1 MVSPFD
7 ASGPLD
13 GDVRLGLRAAIRHA
27 ALEDEQTAVERW
39 VAEARLM
46 PESRRRAED
55 GAAQRVAELRQ
66 ARAGSQSPLDR
77 FFKAF
82 RLSDRESVAL
92 MGLVE
97 ALPRIPD
104 PETAHRLIRDKMGD
118 GDWRRHL
125 GGGGGSLV
133 MASIRALVLAGR
145 GGGIEGEDS
154 RGGGSVSWYDR
165 LIARLGEPVARQGMI
180 QAVRVLGGRFVLAR
194 TMAEALE
201 RAREWER
208 EGTALSY
215 TLLGE
220 AACDKSEAV
229 RHWER
234 VMAALDAIGTV
245 KGGRIAEAA
254 APDVSI
260 KLSALHPRLEWSQR
274 ERVMREL
281 VPRVQALALKAR
293 QYGLGLV
300 IDAEDAHRLE
310 PTLDVVEA
318 IHLDPAL
325 AGWEGFGVTL
335 QAYQK
340 RASAVIDWLA
350 VVAGLSGRRLTVR
363 LVKGAYWD
371 GDMRRAQDLGL
382 PGYPVLTR
390 KLATD
395 TAYLACARKLLEHR
409 DVFHPQFAT
418 HNAHTIAAV
427 IEWAGRISEGAGG
440 GSGFE
445 FQRLYGMGETLYRLL
460 RRNGG
465 VSCRLYAPVG
475 AAEETPLYLTRRLVE
490 NGAAGSFVNRVRN
503 PAIPVAAIVADP
515 VERLAAIAVKP
526 HPRIPLPVDLHQPE
540 YQRAAGI
547 DLSDPATT
555 ALLLDRLETA
565 SGRQYHAAP
574 IVAGRSLVGPESGRV
589 RPVYD
594 PADHRRR
601 IGTVAEATVA
611 EIEPAL
617 AAATRIASDWAAT
630 PVEQRAEIL
639 ERVAALLVRD
649 RFEFM
654 ALLIRE
660 AGKTIADALAEVR
673 EAEDVCRYTA
683 ARARADLAASIPIR
697 GRSGEASRLL
707 RQGRGVFVC
716 ISPWTF
722 PLSIFLGQV
731 TAALVAGNPVVAKPA
746 GRTPLIAVRAV
757 QVLLEAGVP
766 VDAIHILPGPGELV
780 GARLVADS
788 RVAGVSFTGSLA
800 VARTINRTLAA
811 RSGPILPL
819 IAETGGLNA
828 LIVDSSAALE
838 AVISDVLAC
847 AFGAAG
853 QRGAALRVLFLQEEI
868 SDRVINRLAGAAEE
882 LVVGDPGRLETDI
895 GPVIDD
901 AARAEVSLQIRCLR
915 DFGPPLFQAPLAPGC
930 EHGSFVAPLAFAL
943 DRGDLLD
950 REIFGPLLRIA
961 SYPADRLDG
970 VLEMIRAAGPGWTL
984 GIHSRIDQTQNHIC
998 ALASAGDRYVNG
1010 GMVGAGFRVGEA
1022 QGWRRY
1028 VGERIVSVNMA
1039 AVGGDLSLID
1049 LDEDG

>member
-1 MVSPFD
+1 MASPFD

-13 GDVRLGLRAAIRHA
+13 GDVRLGLRAAIRRT
-27 ALEDEQTAVERW
+27 ALEDERTAVERW
-39 VAEARLM
+39 GAEARLT
-46 PESRRRAED
+46 PESRCRAED
-55 GAAQRVAELRQ
+55 WAAQRVSELRQ
-66 ARAGSQSPLDR
+66 ARAGSQSPLDS

-104 PETAHRLIRDKMGD
+104 PETAHRLIRDKMGG

-145 GGGIEGEDS
+145 GGGLEGEDG
-154 RGGGSVSWYDR
+154 RGGGNASWYDR

-180 QAVRVLGGRFVLAR
+180 QAVRVLGGRFVLGR

-208 EGTALSY
+208 AGTALSY

-220 AACDKSEAV
+220 AACDKSDAL

-234 VMAALDAIGTV
+234 VMAALEAIGTV
-245 KGGRIAEAA
+245 KGGRVAEAA
-254 APDVSI
+254 APEVSI
-260 KLSALHPRLEWSQR
+260 KLSALHPRLEWSQH

-281 VPRVQALALKAR
+281 VPRVQALALRAR

-300 IDAEDAHRLE
+300 IDAEEAHRLE

-318 IHLDPAL
+318 IHLAPAL
-325 AGWEGFGVTL
+325 AGWDGFGLTV

-340 RASAVIDWLA
+340 RAPAVIDWLA
-350 VVAGLSGRRLTVR
+350 AVARASGRRLTVR

-371 GDMRRAQDLGL
+371 GEIRRAQDLSL
-382 PGYPVLTR
+382 PGYPVITR

-409 DVFHPQFAT
+409 DVFRPQFAT

-427 IEWAGRISEGAGG
+427 IEWAGGVGEGAKGG
-440 GSGFE
+440 GFE

-460 RRNGG
+460 RGNGG
-465 VSCRLYAPVG
+465 PSCRLYAPVG
-475 AAEETPLYLTRRLVE
+475 AAEETPPYLTRRLVE
-490 NGAAGSFVNRVRN
+490 NGAASSFVNRVRN
-503 PAIPVAAIVADP
+503 PAIPVAEIVADP
-515 VERLAAIAVKP
+515 VERLAAVAVKP
-526 HPRIPLPVDLHQPE
+526 HPRIPLPVDLYQPE
-540 YQRAAGI
+540 WLRATGL

-565 SGRQYHAAP
+565 SARQHHAAP
-574 IVAGRSLVGPESGRV
+574 IVAGRILVGPDSGRG

-617 AAATRIASDWAAT
+617 AAAVRIAPDWAAT
-630 PVEQRAEIL
+630 PVERRAELL
-639 ERVAALLVRD
+639 ERAAALLVRD
-649 RFEFM
+649 RFELM

-673 EAEDVCRYTA
+673 EAEDSCRHIA
-683 ARARADLAASIPIR
+683 ARARADLTAPTLIR
-697 GRSGEASRLL
+697 GRSGESSRLL

-722 PLSIFLGQV
+722 PLSIFLSQV
-731 TAALVAGNPVVAKPA
+731 TAALVAGNAVVAKPA
-746 GRTPLIAVRAV
+746 GRTPLIAARAV

-766 VDAIHILPGPGELV
+766 VDAIQMLPGPGESV

-788 RVAGVSFTGSLA
+788 RVAGVAFTGSLS

-811 RSGPILPL
+811 RPGPILPL

-838 AVISDVLAC
+838 PMVNDVLAC

-853 QRGAALRVLFLQEEI
+853 QRGTALRVLFLQEEI

-895 GPVIDD
+895 GPVIDE
-901 AARAEVSLQIRCLR
+901 AARAELSLQIRCLR
-915 DFGPPLFQAPLAPGC
+915 DFGPPLFQARLASGC

-970 VLEMIRAAGPGWTL
+970 VLEMIRAAGSGWTL
-984 GIHSRIDQTQNHIC
+984 GIHSRIDQTQNHIR
-998 ALASAGDRYVNG
+998 ALASAGDRYVNC
-1010 GMVGAGFRVGEA
+1010 GMIDAGSRVAEV
-1022 QGWRRY
+1022 QGWQRY
-1028 VGERIVSVNMA
+1028 AGERAVSVNTA